1 VYLNTEVSVL
11 LTASQAAAAAMTA
24 AYEDIDVDMRE
35 IVGDADPLT
44 VAWCATFMA
53 NALLSTVP
61 PVQARELLA
70 SWGERI
76 AHSAATHPDMLAAAD
91 ARNRPEP
98 QATDQETA
106 GGACDARR

>member
-11 LTASQAAAAAMTA
+11 LTASQAAAAVMTA
-24 AYEDIDVDMRE
+24 AYENVDVDMRE

-61 PVQARELLA
+61 PIQARALLA
-70 SWGERI
+70 EWGERI
-76 AHSAATHPDMLAAAD
+76 AHSAAHHPDMIAAA
-91 ARNRPEP
+91 
-98 QATDQETA
+98 ATAAQTLDQETA
-106 GGACDARR
+106 GGACDAR